1 MDRDTRRRFE
11 AWRADASAPQNQ
23 VVDDLFSGECDR
35 AGFIQRATMFGL
47 SVPVMSAALLAAG
60 EAPAAFAKETRGKA
74 GGRIRVGLTP
84 IPKGNLEPWTYQE
97 TAALQMGGIAGEFLN
112 RNRPNLTLQPE
123 LAVSWKP
130 NSTGS
135 VWTYKLR
142 QGVKFANGQPMTA
155 DDVVAT
161 YHRLLTDPT
170 SQAAS
175 AFSGVLSD
183 AGVSK
188 VDDYTVRFKL
198 DTPTASFPY
207 LTSSSTY
214 QAIILPKNYA
224 GPFESKPQT
233 TGAFNLVSYTPGV
246 GAKYDRNPNWWGGS
260 APLDGVDVTL
270 GEQTA
275 LNNALTGGQLDL
287 LNGIVYFDSR
297 SLFTNKNIQIFS
309 ARGATHREIPMRVD
323 QAGSPLKDPRVRR
336 AIALTLNRPQIVKTL
351 FNGKA
356 DLGNDSPFAPVY
368 PSTAV
373 VPQRHQDI
381 RLAKQLIA
389 AAGYVEGLQDEAR
402 HLLDGRAAQPR
413 ADRPAGREIDRRHP
427 RRQDPHQHAVLRGHP
442 DHDAMAER
450 ADDDHRLG
458 PSRRSERAA
467 QRGAHQQGDPQQ
479 GGRHVERGALQEQE
493 VRRARQGLRRDARA
507 GRPEEDRQGHR
518 AAPAR
523 RDARD
528 LPLLLQ
534 LVQRGFAEGQGLR
547 RRPARRDLPEQD
559 VAVLSDSAR

>member
-1 MDRDTRRRFE
+1 MDRETRRRFN
-11 AWRADASAPQNQ
+11 AWRSEAPAPQNA
-23 VVDDLFSGECDR
+23 VVDDLFAGECDR

-47 SVPVMSAALLAAG
+47 SVPVISAALLAAG
-60 EAPAAFAKETRGKA
+60 EAPVAFAKETRGKA

-84 IPKGNLEPWTYQE
+84 IPKGNLDPWTYQE

-130 NSTGS
+130 NATGS

-142 QGVKFANGQPMTA
+142 QGVKFANGKPMTA

-183 AGVSK
+183 AGVK
-188 VDDYTVRFKL
+188 KIDDYTVQFKL

-207 LTSSSTY
+207 LTSSTTY
-214 QAIILPKNYA
+214 QAIILPKDYQ
-224 GPFESKPQT
+224 GPFESTPQT

-246 GAKYDRNPNWWGGS
+246 SAKYDRNPNWWGGS

-275 LNNALTGGQLDL
+275 LNNALTSGQLDL

-381 RLAKQLIA
+381 RLAKELIA
-389 AAGYVEGLQDEAR
+389 AAGYSKGFKTKLVTYQTAELPS
-402 HLLDGRAAQPR
+402 LAQ
-413 ADRPAGREIDRRHP
+413 I
-427 RRQDPHQHAVLRGHP
+427 V
-442 DHDAMAER
+442 
-450 ADDDHRLG
+450 
-458 PSRRSERAA
+458 
-467 QRGAHQQGDPQQ
+467 QQGAKSI
-479 GGRHVERGALQEQE
+479 GGKIDIKILTGTQYY
-493 VRRARQGLRRDARA
+493 A
-507 GRPEEDRQGHR
+507 GTPTTTPWLNEPMTITDWGHR
-518 AAPAR
+518 GVPNVLLNAALTSKAIPSKVAGTWNAAHFKNKKY
-523 RDARD
+523 DALVKTFGATPSLAD
-528 LPLLLQ
+528 QKKIAKAIELLLLAETPVIFPYFYNSFNAGSPKVKGYKVDQ
-534 LVQRGFAEGQGLR
+534 LGQ
-547 RRPARRDLPEQD
+547 EY
-559 VAVLSDSAR
+559 LSKTSLS

>member
-1 MDRDTRRRFE
+1 MDRETRRRFE
-11 AWRADASAPQNQ
+11 AWRADAPAPQNA
-23 VVDDLFSGECDR
+23 VVDDLFAGECDR

-60 EAPAAFAKETRGKA
+60 ETPAAFAKETRGKA

-84 IPKGNLEPWTYQE
+84 IPKGTLEPWTYQE
-97 TAALQMGGIAGEFLN
+97 TAALQMGGISGEFLN

-161 YHRLLTDPT
+161 YHRLLTDPD
-170 SQAAS
+170 SQAQS

-183 AGVSK
+183 AGVTK
-188 VDDYTVRFKL
+188 VDDFTVQFKL

-224 GPFESKPQT
+224 GPFEGKPQT

-246 GAKYDRNPNWWGGS
+246 GAKYDRNPSWWGGS

-275 LNNALTGGQLDL
+275 LNNALIGGQLDL

-297 SLFTNKNIQIFS
+297 ALFSNPNIQIFS

-323 QAGSPLKDPRVRR
+323 EASSPLHDKRVRR
-336 AIALTLNRPQIVKTL
+336 AIALTLNRPQIIKTL

-381 RLAKQLIA
+381 RLAKELIA
-389 AAGYVEGLQDEAR
+389 AAGLSKGFKTKLVTYQTAELPSLAQIVKQSAKAIGANIDVKILTGTQYYSGKPTQTPWLTEPMTITDWGHRGVPNVLLNAALTSKAIPSKKAGTWNAAHFKNKKYDALVKAFGATPALADQKKIAKAIELL
-402 HLLDGRAAQPR
+402 LLDQTPVIF
-413 ADRPAGREIDRRHP
+413 PYFYNSFNAGSKKVKGYVTDQLGEIY
-427 RRQDPHQHAVLRGHP
+427 
-442 DHDAMAER
+442 
-450 ADDDHRLG
+450 
-458 PSRRSERAA
+458 
-467 QRGAHQQGDPQQ
+467 
-479 GGRHVERGALQEQE
+479 
-493 VRRARQGLRRDARA
+493 
-507 GRPEEDRQGHR
+507 
-518 AAPAR
+518 
-523 RDARD
+523 
-528 LPLLLQ
+528 
-534 LVQRGFAEGQGLR
+534 
-547 RRPARRDLPEQD
+547 
-559 VAVLSDSAR
+559 LSKTSLS